1 MHPKNAATHPHHPT
15 PELNYHRATKGL
27 PSLLETQRLTSH
39 LFLLG
44 AFLLLSGCKQKP
56 SVEPP
61 SQPSASS
68 PSQSSPQPPVQ
79 SLPAT
84 SALPASNVAETPAAP
99 VRPSGPIEFTDVT
112 SQAGIRFKHN
122 SGAFGK
128 KYLPETMGSGVCFID
143 YDNDGWQDIFFVNS
157 MDWPGHKSAGKSF
170 PALYHNNHDGT
181 FTDVTKEAGLA
192 VETYGQGCAVGDYDN
207 DGFDDLYLTAVGSN
221 HLYRNLGNGKFADV
235 TAKAGVADPG
245 FSSSAIWFDYDND
258 GKLDLFVTHYITWSI
273 ETDQYCSLDN
283 KNKSYCTPQTFKGE
297 SATLFHNRGDGT
309 FENVTQRAG
318 LHDPTSKSL
327 GVAMLDFDDDGWM
340 DLFVSN
346 DTEPNKLYH
355 NNHNGTFTDAA
366 ILAGIALSDSGRV
379 RAGMG
384 TDAGDYDNSG
394 RQGLLIGNFTNESM
408 ALYRNDGSG
417 LFTDEAPA
425 SGLGQLTNQSLTFG
439 AFFFDYDLD
448 GFLDVF
454 AANGHVSDDIS
465 VVQPTVRYAQ
475 PAGIYRNMGGKKF
488 EDVSAKLGRALQ
500 KPVVA
505 RGAAYADFDNDGD
518 LDLAIT
524 ANNGPARLLRNDN
537 ANQNDMLRI
546 KTIGT
551 RSNRDG
557 IGAKLTLETNKGLR
571 LFAMVKSGSSYLSQS
586 ELPVTFGLGKPEEG
600 KTANLEILW
609 PSGQKDSIP
618 NIKPNQFITIKEG
631 KGILYAKPISLT
643 KGSGQ

>member
-1 MHPKNAATHPHHPT
+1 MNPTHPHHPT

-27 PSLLETQRLTSH
+27 PSLLETRRLTSH
-39 LFLLG
+39 LFFLG
-44 AFLLLSGCKQKP
+44 AFLFLIGCKPKP
-56 SVEPP
+56 PAEPS
-61 SQPSASS
+61 SQPAASS
-68 PSQSSPQPPVQ
+68 PSQSSQQAPVQ
-79 SLPAT
+79 SPTAA
-84 SALPASNVAETPAAP
+84 SALPASPVADTPAPP

-112 SQAGIRFKHN
+112 AQAGIHFKHN

-157 MDWPGHKSAGKSF
+157 MDWPGHKSGGKSF

-181 FTDVTKEAGLA
+181 FTDVTTEAGLA

-207 DGFDDLYLTAVGSN
+207 DGFDDLYLTTVGSN

-297 SATLFHNRGDGT
+297 SATLFHNKGDGT

-327 GVAMLDFDDDGWM
+327 GVAMLDYDDDGWM

-384 TDAGDYDNSG
+384 SDAGDYDNSG

-417 LFTDEAPA
+417 LFTDEAPT
-425 SGLGQLTNQSLTFG
+425 SGLGQMTNQSLTFG

-448 GFLDVF
+448 GLLDVF

-475 PAGIYRNMGGKKF
+475 PAGIYHNKGGKKF

-546 KTIGT
+546 KSVGT

-557 IGAKLTLETNKGLR
+557 IGAKLRLTTNKGAR

-600 KTANLEILW
+600 KTANLEIVW

-618 NIKPNQFITIKEG
+618 NIKPNQFIIIKEG
-631 KGILYAKPISLT
+631 KGILSAKPLSLT
-643 KGSGQ
+643 KGPGQ

>member
-1 MHPKNAATHPHHPT
+1 MNPTHPHHPT

-27 PSLLETQRLTSH
+27 PSLLETRRLTSH
-39 LFLLG
+39 LFFLG

-56 SVEPP
+56 SAEPP
-61 SQPSASS
+61 SQPAASS
-68 PSQSSPQPPVQ
+68 PSQSSPQAPVQ
-79 SLPAT
+79 PPPTT
-84 SALPASNVAETPAAP
+84 SAFRASPVAETPAAP
-99 VRPSGPIEFTDVT
+99 VRPSGAIEFTDVT
-112 SQAGIRFKHN
+112 TQAGMRFKHN

-157 MDWPGHKSAGKSF
+157 MDWPGHKSGGKSF

-207 DGFDDLYLTAVGSN
+207 DGFDDLYLTTLGSN

-283 KNKSYCTPQTFKGE
+283 KNKSYCTPQTYKGE

-327 GVAMLDFDDDGWM
+327 GVAMLDYDDDGWM

-425 SGLGQLTNQSLTFG
+425 SGLGQMTNQSLTFG

-448 GFLDVF
+448 GLLDVF

-475 PAGIYRNMGGKKF
+475 PAGIYRNKGDKKF

-500 KPVVA
+500 KPVVG

-546 KTIGT
+546 KTVGT

-557 IGAKLTLETNKGLR
+557 IGAKLRLTTNKGAR

-600 KTANLEILW
+600 KTATLEIVW

-631 KGILYAKPISLT
+631 KGILSAKHISLA